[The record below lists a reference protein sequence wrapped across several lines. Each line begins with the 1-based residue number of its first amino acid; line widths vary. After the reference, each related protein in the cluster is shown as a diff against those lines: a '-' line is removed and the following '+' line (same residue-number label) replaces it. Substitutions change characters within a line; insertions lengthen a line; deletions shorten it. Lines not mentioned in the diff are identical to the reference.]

1 MASKAKDNKAKVKML
16 QHWEKDFGCEF
27 DYDQEDGFV
36 VRLRCKLSTKWESR
50 INNTRNFSLT
60 WINPGLESMKDT
72 NSASHLEAK
81 QIENSSKM
89 GIETYM
95 NRVVDETP
103 IGRSIKNMCTRDRES
118 LKVKFNSA
126 YYQAKR
132 ERPFSDFSDYLD
144 FNLRIVL

>member
-1 MASKAKDNKAKVKML
+1 ML
-16 QHWEKDFGCEF
+16 F
-27 DYDQEDGFV
+27 
-36 VRLRCKLSTKWESR
+36 
-50 INNTRNFSLT
+50 
-60 WINPGLESMKDT
+60 KDT

-81 QIENSSKM
+81 RMEDSSKM

-95 NRVVDETP
+95 NLVVDETP